1 MTITKKL
8 MAVAVATAFGLP
20 LAAHAEVTVY
30 GKLYPQINHISVDDS
45 SAVGTTVSTLSAKAT
60 GTPGTSV
67 TAMQASN
74 SRLGFRGNENL
85 GNGMK
90 AIFQLEMNAHIN
102 DGTGGSTLFSR
113 NTFLGLAGGFGTVK
127 LGKIDTV
134 YKQLGDH
141 LSFLG
146 VSSGNFVSNSSILAK
161 TGFGTS
167 SASSF
172 HLRRDN
178 SIIYY
183 SPKFGGVQALF
194 DYSLGQVPGSASSG
208 SVISAGLRYK
218 NGPIYLALAHEIHK
232 DLFGG
237 SNNVAAAMSNTKTVG
252 ASSDDTST
260 RLTAQYHFNKGTIAE
275 LDFATTEL
283 NESGGATG
291 HFQDYKHNS
300 YAVNVQHTM
309 GPVKL
314 QASYGAATAGS
325 CSLVGGVACNTTGL
339 DGKKLNLGASYSLSK
354 STYFFALYSK
364 MRNGD
369 AARYNSSELKTATYI
384 APGAGTNQFAVG
396 LSHSF

>member
-1 MTITKKL
+1 MTINKKL
-8 MAVAVATAFGLP
+8 MAVAVATAFGVP
-20 LAAHAEVTVY
+20 LAAHADVTVY

-67 TAMQASN
+67 TEMQASN
-74 SRLGFRGNENL
+74 SRLGFRGAEDL
-85 GNGMK
+85 GGGLK
-90 AIFQLEMNAHIN
+90 TIFQLEMNAHVN
-102 DGTGGSTLFSR
+102 DGTGGSTLWSR
-113 NTFLGLAGGFGTVK
+113 NTFVGLRGGFGTVK

-146 VSSGNFVSNSSILAK
+146 VSSGNFVSASSILAK

-178 SIIYY
+178 SIIYE
-183 SPKFGGVQALF
+183 SPKVSGFQGLF
-194 DYSLGQVPGSASSG
+194 DYSLGQVPGSTSSG
-208 SVISAGLRYK
+208 SVVDLGLRYK
-218 NGPIYLALAHEIHK
+218 NGPIYLAVAHEIHK

-237 SNNVAAAMSNTKTVG
+237 SNNVASTMSNITTAG
-252 ASSDDTST
+252 ASSNDTST
-260 RLTAQYHFNKGTIAE
+260 RLTGQYHFNEGTVIE

-314 QASYGAATAGS
+314 QASYVAASAGS

-339 DGKKLNLGASYSLSK
+339 DGKMLNLGTSYSLSK
-354 STYFFALYSK
+354 RTYLFALYQK
-364 MRNGD
+364 LNNGD
-369 AARYNSSELKTATYI
+369 GARYNSSELSTKTYI

-396 LSHSF
+396 ISHSF